1 MARASGILMHISSL
15 PSPYGIGTMGEEAYK
30 FVDFLKAAGQNFWQI
45 LPLGPTG
52 AGDSPYQSFSTFA
65 GNPYFID
72 PDLLEKSGYLSRSD
86 YEDIDWG
93 GGACVD
99 YDKIFKN
106 RFKVLKIAYMN
117 AREPLRAELK
127 EFRAQNEYWLET
139 YAMFMSLK
147 FHFDLK
153 PYREWDEDI
162 RLRKPEAV
170 ETYRESLADEIDFW
184 VFVQYMF
191 FRQWNALKK
200 YANLCGIKIIGDI
213 PIYVAEDS
221 ADSWSHSEILW
232 LDENLTPVR
241 VAGCPP
247 DAFTDE
253 GQLWGNPLY
262 DWDALKKS
270 GYDWWIKRIEGAFK
284 LYDVVR
290 IDHFRGFEAFYTVP
304 YGAPN
309 ARGGEWL
316 KGPGM
321 DLFRAV
327 REKLGDVS
335 VIAEDLGDLT
345 QEVYA
350 LLRESGYPGMKVLE
364 FGFDPNIDSEYLPH
378 NYPKNSVAYI
388 GTHDNPTVI
397 GWLESEPNAEFAR
410 EYLRL
415 NDEEGLNWGCIKA
428 IMASPADTVIIQMQ
442 DLLGIGAE
450 GRMNTPSQLG
460 CWRWRAEKGY
470 LDGGIADKM
479 YKITRTYKRF
489 K

>member
-1 MARASGILMHISSL
+1 MSRASGILMHISSL
-15 PSPYGIGTMGEEAYK
+15 PSKYGIGTMGEEAYK
-30 FVDFLKAAGQNFWQI
+30 FVDFLKSAGQNYWQI

-72 PDLLEKSGYLSRSD
+72 LDFLERDGCLDRSD
-86 YEDIDWG
+86 YESIDWG
-93 GGACVD
+93 GGTEVD
-99 YDKIFKN
+99 YGKIFEN
-106 RFKVLKIAYMN
+106 RFRVLKTAY
-117 AREPLRAELK
+117 LRSAERLRGELD
-127 EFRAQNEYWLET
+127 EFRRKNEYWIDT

-162 RLRKPEAV
+162 RRRTPEAIAK
-170 ETYRESLADEIDFW
+170 YRELLADDMEFW
-184 VFVQYMF
+184 TFVQYMF
-191 FRQWNALKK
+191 FKQWNELKK

-221 ADSWSHSEILW
+221 ADAWAHSEILW
-232 LDENLTPVR
+232 LDDNLTPVR

-262 DWDALKKS
+262 NWNALRES
-270 GYDWWIKRIEGAFK
+270 GYDWWIKRIEGAFS

-290 IDHFRGFEAFYTVP
+290 IDHFRGFEAFYTIP

-309 ARGGEWL
+309 ARGGEWI
-316 KGPGM
+316 KGPAM

-327 REKLGDVS
+327 REKLGDVPI
-335 VIAEDLGDLT
+335 IAEDLGDLT

-364 FGFDPNIDSEYLPH
+364 FAFDPNIDSEYLPH
-378 NYPKNSVAYI
+378 NYPKNCVAYI
-388 GTHDNPTVI
+388 GTHDNPTAL
-397 GWLESEPNAEFAR
+397 GWLESEPNAWFAKD
-410 EYLRL
+410 YLRIGGA
-415 NDEEGLNWGCIKA
+415 DGANWECIKSL
-428 IMASPADTVIIQMQ
+428 MSSPADTVIVQMQ
-442 DLLGIGAE
+442 DLLGIGSE

-460 CWRWRAEKGY
+460 CWRWRATDGY
-470 LDGGIADKM
+470 LTDEICEKLRR
-479 YKITRTYKRF
+479 ITKTYRR
-489 K
+489 